1 MRTMAMTCV
10 AVCTSTALCLAQ
22 APPLTLE
29 SAVQQAVARY
39 PAVQVSLEQVSAAA
53 AAVDLARTQYLPRA
67 DFIAQLNRATHNNVF
82 GMLLTQ
88 SVISPIS
95 GPVLGTNSLDS
106 VWGSAV
112 GVQVSWEPF
121 DFGRRKAEVAQ
132 AEAGRERAS
141 AQVPLTR
148 LQVASA
154 AADAYLTALAAEQTV
169 LAAHG
174 AVDRARVLQ
183 EIVSALT
190 SNELRPGADLSR
202 AQAESALATNQ
213 LILAQQAAALA
224 RASLGQFL
232 GVDTTNTALLSEPL
246 LRLPPEQI
254 AASFDPAQ
262 HPIAASQRAALDE
275 VRARERSLEL
285 AYLPRFSL
293 QGTSYARGTGIQPN
307 GSTGGAAAGLGPNIQ
322 NWGVGFSVYFPA
334 LDFAATKARRRIEFF
349 SERRE
354 SARYEQVVR
363 DLNSQMEKARIALS
377 GARRIAQNT
386 PAELEAART
395 GAQQAS
401 ARYKSGL
408 GTIAEVAEAQR
419 ILTQAEADDAIARLG
434 VWRALL
440 GVAVAAGDLM
450 PFLQQAR

>member
-1 MRTMAMTCV
+1 MRKMAMTCV
-10 AVCTSTALCLAQ
+10 ALCTSTALCLAQ

-53 AAVDLARTQYLPRA
+53 AAVDLARTRYLPRA

-88 SVISPIS
+88 PVISPIS
-95 GPVLGTNSLDS
+95 GPVLGTNSLES

-121 DFGRRKAEVAQ
+121 DFGRRKAEVAE

-148 LQVASA
+148 LQVASG

-169 LAAHG
+169 LAARG

-183 EIVSALT
+183 DIVSALT

-213 LILAQQAAALA
+213 LIRAEQSAALA

-232 GVDTTNTALLSEPL
+232 GVDLTHTELLSEPL
-246 LRLPPEQI
+246 LRLPVEQM
-254 AASFDPAQ
+254 ASFDPVQ
-262 HPIAASQRAALDE
+262 HPMAVAQRAAVDE
-275 VRARERSLEL
+275 ARARERSLEL

-293 QGTSYARGTGIQPN
+293 QGTSYARGTGIQPD

-334 LDFAATKARRRIEFF
+334 LDFASTKARRQIEFF

-354 SARYEQVVR
+354 SARYDQVVR

-386 PAELEAART
+386 PSELEAART

-408 GTIAEVAEAQR
+408 GSIAEVAEAQR